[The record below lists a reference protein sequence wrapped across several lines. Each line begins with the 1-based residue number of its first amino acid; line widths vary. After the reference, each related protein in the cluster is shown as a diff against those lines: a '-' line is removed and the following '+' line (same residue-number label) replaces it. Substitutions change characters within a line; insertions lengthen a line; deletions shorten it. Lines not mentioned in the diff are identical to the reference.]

1 MNNLFV
7 KKNTKYKLLKNC
19 LCCKSNHINLLLDL
33 GIQPLA
39 NDFHKLNE
47 TCDIFPLQL
56 IICNDCFHC
65 QLFNIVDPNILFKN
79 YKYVSGTS
87 NTGLE
92 FFKNNAQFINEYYE
106 TKFKNNYKT
115 KKILDI
121 ACNDGSQLDYFKEL
135 GWDTFGIDPATNIC
149 PIALNKGHK
158 IICDFFNMNSIKMFD
173 KMDVILAQNVFA
185 HTEYIDEF
193 LKACKCIMH
202 EKSSLFIQTSQK
214 DMIINGEFDTIYH
227 EHISFFNTN
236 SMNILVTQNGLQLNR
251 VLEKD
256 IHGKSYMFEI
266 NLKKNEELYNVDN
279 YINYERNIG
288 LYQMD
293 TYNKFKINA
302 ENIIYNI
309 KVLINNYVDKG
320 FKCIG
325 FGAAAKG
332 QTILCYGN
340 IQLDYIIDENPLK
353 IGLYSP
359 KLNIPIVGLEHFA
372 KDPCEKIAIIILA
385 WNFESEIKQKITN
398 LDKYGEICIIDN
410 YFEAPKNF

>member
-121 ACNDGSQLDYFKEL
+121 ACNDGSQLDSFKKL
-135 GWDTFGIDPATNIC
+135 GWKTYGVDPAENLH
-149 PIALNKGHK
+149 PISIGRGHK
-158 IICDFFNMNSIKMFD
+158 VICDFWNFESAKLLP
-173 KMDVILAQNVFA
+173 KMDVIFGLHMAAQLPVGTLSF
-185 HTEYIDEF
+185 
-193 LKACKCIMH
+193 
-202 EKSSLFIQTSQK
+202 KSGAAQASSDL
-214 DMIINGEFDTIYH
+214 
-227 EHISFFNTN
+227 
-236 SMNILVTQNGLQLNR
+236 
-251 VLEKD
+251 
-256 IHGKSYMFEI
+256 
-266 NLKKNEELYNVDN
+266 
-279 YINYERNIG
+279 
-288 LYQMD
+288 
-293 TYNKFKINA
+293 FKI
-302 ENIIYNI
+302 I
-309 KVLINNYVDKG
+309 VS
-320 FKCIG
+320 IG
-325 FGAAAKG
+325 R
-332 QTILCYGN
+332 
-340 IQLDYIIDENPLK
+340 
-353 IGLYSP
+353 S
-359 KLNIPIVGLEHFA
+359 
-372 KDPCEKIAIIILA
+372 
-385 WNFESEIKQKITN
+385 
-398 LDKYGEICIIDN
+398 
-410 YFEAPKNF
+410 